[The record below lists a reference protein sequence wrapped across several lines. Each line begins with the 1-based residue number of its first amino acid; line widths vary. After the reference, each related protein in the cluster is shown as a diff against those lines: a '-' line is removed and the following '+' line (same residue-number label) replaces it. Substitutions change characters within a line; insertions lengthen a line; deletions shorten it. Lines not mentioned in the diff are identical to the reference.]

1 MLLVAFFIIK
11 YYRLQKSNLNLK
23 EDLKSMA
30 YSNDIQKNVLKK
42 EQQDSEKSGDYD
54 STFI

>member
-1 MLLVAFFIIK
+1 
-11 YYRLQKSNLNLK
+11 
-23 EDLKSMA
+23 MA